1 MTYLLNNPA
10 DFAVDALRGY
20 AAAHPG
26 HVMLAH
32 GGVVRSTDTP
42 ANQPAL
48 VIGGGS
54 GHYPAF
60 AGWVGPGL
68 AHGAPCGNIFSSPS
82 ASQVYSVA
90 RSAENGG
97 GVLLGFGNYAGDVLH
112 FGQAAEK
119 LRAEGVDVRIIR
131 VSDDIASGPAE
142 SHRDRRGI
150 AGDLVVFKIAGAAI
164 AAGADLDEAE
174 RVAWKA
180 NDATRS
186 FGVAFDGCTLP
197 GAGEAL
203 FHVAD
208 GEMAIGLGIHGEPG
222 IREVPLGTAAEVADV
237 LLDGVLAEEPA
248 RTGAYAGRVAV
259 LLNGLGTVKYEE
271 LFVVY
276 ARVAQQLA
284 DKGFTV
290 VGPEVGEHVTSLNM
304 AGLSLSIVFLDD
316 ELEEYWLAPA
326 DAPAFRRT
334 VGGLPSGPPRTGVHV
349 PGEDPIPDASAE
361 SRTSAA
367 RIVQALEMLRET
379 AAVHEEQFGRL
390 DAVAGD
396 GDHGQGMAYGTRGAA
411 AGGHKAAANGA
422 GARTVLL
429 HAGDAW
435 AEEAGGTS
443 GALWGAVLTAA
454 GGVFDD
460 SRAVDAPAVVEALTA
475 GIEAVVRLGGARPGD
490 KTMVDAALPF
500 RDALAA
506 EFASTGNLA
515 GSVTKAAAAA
525 REAAEATA
533 GITSRLGR
541 SRILGEKSLGTPDPG
556 AYSFAVLMDAL
567 GNFLASPET
576 APVSSSGTSPASSP
590 VTSPMTSPEQQ

>member
-1 MTYLLNNPA
+1 MTYLLNDPA

-20 AAAHPG
+20 AAAHPD

-42 ANQPAL
+42 KNQPAL

-97 GVLLGFGNYAGDVLH
+97 GVILGFGNYAGDVLH

-203 FHVAD
+203 FHVPD
-208 GEMAIGLGIHGEPG
+208 GEMAVGLGIHGEPG
-222 IREVPLGTAAEVADV
+222 IREVPMGTAAEVADL
-237 LLDGVLAEEPA
+237 LLDGVLEEEPEQS
-248 RTGAYAGRVAV
+248 GGGYGGRVAV
-259 LLNGLGTVKYEE
+259 VLNGLGTVKYEE

-276 ARVAQQLA
+276 ARVAERLA
-284 DKGFTV
+284 EKGLTV
-290 VGPEVGEHVTSLNM
+290 VAPEVGEHVTSLNM
-304 AGLSLSIVFLDD
+304 AGLSLSVVFLDD
-316 ELEEYWLAPA
+316 ELEELWLAPA
-326 DAPAFRRT
+326 DTPAFRRT
-334 VGGLPSGPPRTGVHV
+334 AGAPSGTPRTTVHT
-349 PGEDPIPDASAE
+349 PGEDRIPEASTE
-361 SRTSAA
+361 SRNSAA
-367 RIVQALEMLRET
+367 GIVQVLELLRDT
-379 AAVHEEQFGRL
+379 AAEHEEHFGRM

-411 AGGHKAAANGA
+411 AAGSNAAAKGA

-443 GALWGAVLTAA
+443 GALWGAALTAA

-460 SRAVDAPAVVEALTA
+460 EQAVTAPAIVAALTA
-475 GIEAVVRLGGARPGD
+475 GIDAVVRLGGAEPGD

-500 RDALAA
+500 RDALAE
-506 EFASTGNLA
+506 EFDSTADVA
-515 GSVTKAAAAA
+515 GAVKKAAAVA

-533 GITSRLGR
+533 DITSRRGR

-556 AYSFAVLMDAL
+556 AYSFSVLMDAL
-567 GNFLASPET
+567 GTFLAS
-576 APVSSSGTSPASSP
+576 SPDSAAEKP
-590 VTSPMTSPEQQ
+590 

>member
-42 ANQPAL
+42 VNQPAL

-60 AGWVGPGL
+60 AGWIGPGM

-119 LRAEGVDVRIIR
+119 LRAEGVDVRIVR

-142 SHRDRRGI
+142 AHRDRRGI
-150 AGDLVVFKIAGAAI
+150 AGDLIVFKIAGAAI

-186 FGVAFDGCTLP
+186 FGVAFEGCTLP
-197 GAGEAL
+197 GADDAL
-203 FHVAD
+203 FHVPD

-222 IREVPLGTAAEVADV
+222 IREVPMGTAAEVADL
-237 LLDGVLAEEPA
+237 LLDGVLEEEPE
-248 RTGAYAGRVAV
+248 RSGQYSGRVAV
-259 LLNGLGTVKYEE
+259 VLNGLGTVKYEE

-276 ARVAQQLA
+276 ARVAERLSE
-284 DKGFTV
+284 KGLTV
-290 VGPEVGEHVTSLNM
+290 VAPEVGEHVTSLNM
-304 AGLSLSIVFLDD
+304 AGLSLSILFLDD

-326 DAPAFRRT
+326 DAPAFRRSSA
-334 VGGLPSGPPRTGVHV
+334 GLPAGPPRTGVHT
-349 PGEDPIPDASAE
+349 PGEDPIPEAAAE
-361 SRTSAA
+361 SRNSAA
-367 RIVQALEMLRET
+367 RIVQALEMLRDT
-379 AAVHEEQFGRL
+379 AAEHEEHFGRL

-411 AGGHKAAANGA
+411 AAGSEAAAKGA

-443 GALWGAVLTAA
+443 GALWGAGLTAA

-460 SRAVDAPAVVEALTA
+460 ARSVGAAVVVDALAA
-475 GIEAVVRLGGARPGD
+475 GINAVVRLGGAQPGD

-500 RDALAA
+500 RDSLVA
-506 EFASTGNLA
+506 EFAATADLA
-515 GSVTKAAAAA
+515 GSVKKAAAAA
-525 REAAEATA
+525 REAAAATA
-533 GITSRLGR
+533 DITSRRGR

-556 AYSFAVLMDAL
+556 AHSFSVLMDAL
-567 GNFLASPET
+567 GDFLASSPE
-576 APVSSSGTSPASSP
+576 ASSP
-590 VTSPMTSPEQQ
+590 ETL

>member
-1 MTYLLNNPA
+1 MTFLVNDPTE
-10 DFAVDALRGY
+10 FASDALRGY
-20 AAAHPG
+20 VAAHPG

-32 GGVVRSTDTP
+32 GGVVRSSETP
-42 ANQPAL
+42 AGQPAL

-60 AGWVGPGL
+60 AGWIGPGMG
-68 AHGAPCGNIFSSPS
+68 HGAPCGNVFSSPS

-97 GVLLGFGNYAGDVLH
+97 GVVLGFGNYAGDVLH

-131 VSDDIASGPAE
+131 VSDDIASAPAQE
-142 SHRDRRGI
+142 HRERRGI

-164 AAGADLDEAE
+164 EAGADLDEAE

-186 FGVAFDGCTLP
+186 FGVAFEGCTLP

-203 FHVAD
+203 FHVPA

-222 IREVPLGTAAEVADV
+222 VREVPMGTAEEIAD
-237 LLDGVLAEEPA
+237 LLLSGVLEEEPE
-248 RTGAYAGRVAV
+248 RVEGGYQGRVAV
-259 LLNGLGTVKYEE
+259 LVNGLGTVKYEE

-276 ARVAQQLA
+276 ARVAERLA
-284 DKGFTV
+284 EQGLTV
-290 VGPEVGEHVTSLNM
+290 VAPEVGEHVTSLDM
-304 AGLSLSIVFLDD
+304 AGLSLTVVFLDE
-316 ELEEYWLAPA
+316 ELEGHWLAPA
-326 DAPAFRRT
+326 DTPAFRRGAPDT
-334 VGGLPSGPPRTGVHV
+334 TERPARTGVHTPGAEEV
-349 PGEDPIPDASAE
+349 PEASAASQE
-361 SRTSAA
+361 VAG
-367 RIVQALEMLRET
+367 RIVAALAVLEAT
-379 AAVHEEQFGRL
+379 AAEHEEHFGHL
-390 DAVAGD
+390 DAIAGD

-411 AGGHKAAANGA
+411 AAARAAAEQDA

-429 HAGDAW
+429 RAGDAW

-443 GALWGAVLTAA
+443 GALWGAGLTAA

-460 SRAVDAPAVVEALTA
+460 AEGA
-475 GIEAVVRLGGARPGD
+475 GADEAVAALVAAIDAIVRLGGAAPGD

-500 RDALAA
+500 REALLA
-506 EFASTGNLA
+506 EFEATSDLA
-515 GSVTKAAAAA
+515 GSVRKAAAVA

-533 GITSRLGR
+533 DITARRGR
-541 SRILGEKSLGTPDPG
+541 SKVLGDKSLGTPDPG
-556 AYSFAVLMDAL
+556 ALSFSVLMDAL
-567 GNFLASPET
+567 GASFAQTPDAADPDAQ
-576 APVSSSGTSPASSP
+576 APDGP
-590 VTSPMTSPEQQ
+590 